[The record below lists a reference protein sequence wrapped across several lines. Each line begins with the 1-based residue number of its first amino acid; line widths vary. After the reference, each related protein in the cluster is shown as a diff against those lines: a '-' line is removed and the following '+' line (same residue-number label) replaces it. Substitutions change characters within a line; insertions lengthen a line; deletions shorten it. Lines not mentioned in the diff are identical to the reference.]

1 ASKRLHDAGIE
12 LETDFVWR
20 LGVDGWKLLTKDWV
34 RDMMSNTYESIPAPS
49 MVEVWR
55 ELPEDTML
63 SKVRNEGS
71 SEIYAEAYVESWDD
85 YGYQPSL
92 KESTNPADALAELLI
107 WVREEK
113 VGMIKKNYKAYEKPG
128 KV

>member
-1 ASKRLHDAGIE
+1 
-12 LETDFVWR
+12 
-20 LGVDGWKLLTKDWV
+20 
-34 RDMMSNTYESIPAPS
+34 

-63 SKVRNEGS
+63 SKVRKEGS

-107 WVREEK
+107 WVRREQ
-113 VGMIKKNYKAYEKPG
+113 P
-128 KV
+128 